1 MNTWVND
8 GNAALLTDLYE
19 LTMLQSYFD
28 EGMNDLAVF
37 DLFMRRLPVN
47 RDYLVAC
54 GLEHVLHYLETFR
67 FTSDAIDYL
76 RSLGRFTEPF
86 LEDLERF
93 RFTGDVYAMPEGTP
107 LFANEPFIEIVA
119 PLREAQF
126 VETFI
131 MNQTQMATLAASKA
145 ARVVRAARG
154 RSVVDFGARR
164 MQGTDAALKQPRA
177 YYVAGVAS
185 TSSVLAGQTW
195 GIPVSGT
202 MAHSY
207 ILAFPDELHAFRRF
221 LQAYP
226 SAILLIDTFDV
237 SKAVE
242 HIIRLA
248 GEMGDG
254 FRVSGVRL
262 DSGDLSKHA
271 RHVRRQLDTAGLNQ
285 IKIYASSSLDEYEIE
300 KIVTGGIPI
309 DGFGVGR
316 NLATSADVP
325 VLDTA
330 YKLVEYA
337 GKAKMKLS
345 ESKSTLPGQKQ
356 VYRERSGGRFVRDV
370 IALSE
375 EGNLQGEQLLV
386 KVMEKGRRLG
396 SPEPLDQCRTRCKT
410 ELDALPEHLLT
421 LSKGFP
427 EYPVEL
433 SASLSRLKTSLCEAE
448 TRLNSGT

>member
-8 GNAALLTDLYE
+8 SNVALLTDLYE

-37 DLFMRRLPVN
+37 DLFMRRLPLN
-47 RDYLVAC
+47 RNYLVAC

-67 FTSDAIDYL
+67 FNSDAIDYL

-86 LEDLERF
+86 LKSLEVF
-93 RFTGDVYAMPEGTP
+93 RFSGDVYAMPEGTP

-131 MNQTQMATLAASKA
+131 MNQTQMASLAASKA
-145 ARVVRAARG
+145 ARVVRAAQG

-185 TSSVLAGQTW
+185 TSSVLAGETW

-207 ILAFPDELHAFRRF
+207 VLAFEDEISAFRQF
-221 LQAYP
+221 LRTYP
-226 SAILLIDTFDV
+226 TSILLIDTFDV
-237 SKAVE
+237 NTGVKNV
-242 HIIRLA
+242 IDLA
-248 GEMGDG
+248 REMRSG
-254 FRVSGVRL
+254 FQVSGVRL
-262 DSGDLSKHA
+262 DSGNVA
-271 RHVRRQLDTAGLNQ
+271 EQAFEVRKQLDSAGLHGV
-285 IKIYASSSLDEYEIE
+285 KIFATSSLDEYEID
-300 KIVTGGIPI
+300 KIVSSNVPI

-316 NLATSADVP
+316 NLASSSDVP
-325 VLDTA
+325 VLDMV
-330 YKLVEYA
+330 YKLTQYA
-337 GKAKMKLS
+337 GVPKMKFS

-356 VYRERSGGRFVRDV
+356 IFRERSSDSMVRDLV
-370 IALSE
+370 GLADE
-375 EGNLQGEQLLV
+375 KGTAGEPLLI
-386 KVMEKGRRLG
+386 KVMEQGRRTRPAETL
-396 SPEPLDQCRTRCKT
+396 EQCRAYCN
-410 ELDALPEHLLT
+410 AQV
-421 LSKGFP
+421 S
-427 EYPVEL
+427 
-433 SASLSRLKTSLCEAE
+433 
-448 TRLNSGT
+448 